1 MCAALNI
8 QTGLN
13 QGNSVPK
20 SVFIILWVIII
31 MECLSFCIAKSIDLS
46 RLDNHFK
53 NSPTLFT
60 SVKTRDVIKL
70 NPVNNKDHII
80 YIFKNGTV
88 VSWGI
93 KRYQINYYLNT
104 IKQLIDKPVAI
115 LVHDEFHYKIGGKTA
130 IEPHDFFDVDCLT
143 IEEDSDELKLS
154 LSYGF
159 SQSAK
164 LQYFETIIDAL
175 IEKYNPM
182 IQSLSH
188 KGGMP
193 IRRKQIQQIIGE
205 ILGAKSELNLISNFL
220 YHPKYF
226 WQHPTLEEHFIML
239 ERYLHI
245 QRRVNAINHR
255 LDTLN
260 EIFEMFNGYL
270 ENRHAHNLEIIII
283 VLIAIEIILFISNF
297 HF

>member
-1 MCAALNI
+1 MPQLFWTASALHI
-8 QTGLN
+8 AGIT
-13 QGNSVPK
+13 
-20 SVFIILWVIII
+20 I
-31 MECLSFCIAKSIDLS
+31 MECLSFCVAKTIDLS
-46 RLDNHFK
+46 RLDSYFK
-53 NSPTLFT
+53 NSSDVYS
-60 SVKTRDVIKL
+60 SVKTRDVIK
-70 NPVNNKDHII
+70 II
-80 YIFKNGTV
+80 PRANQNHLIFVFKNGTV
-88 VSWGI
+88 VSWGV
-93 KRYQINYYLNT
+93 KRYEINHYLNT
-104 IKQLIDKPVAI
+104 IKLLIDKPATL
-115 LVHDEFHYKIGGKTA
+115 LVHDEFHYQIADKTA

-143 IEEDSDELKLS
+143 MEDNSEELKLS

-159 SQSAK
+159 SQSVK

-182 IQSLSH
+182 IQALSH
-188 KGGMP
+188 RGEMP
-193 IRRKQIQQIIGE
+193 MSRKQIQQVIGE

-226 WQHPTLEEHFIML
+226 WQHPTLEEHFTML

-260 EIFEMFNGYL
+260 EIFDMFSGYL
-270 ENRHAHNLEIIII
+270 ENQHGHNLEIVIII
-283 VLIAIEIILFISNF
+283 LIIVEIIVAVLNF

>member
-1 MCAALNI
+1 
-8 QTGLN
+8 
-13 QGNSVPK
+13 
-20 SVFIILWVIII
+20 
-31 MECLSFCIAKSIDLS
+31 MECLSFCVAKSIDLA
-46 RLDNHFK
+46 RLDSHFK
-53 NSPTLFT
+53 NLSNEYNST
-60 SVKTRDVIKL
+60 KTRDVLKL
-70 NPVNNKDHII
+70 NSHTHKDHTVF
-80 YIFKNGTV
+80 IFKNGTV

-93 KRYQINYYLNT
+93 KRYEINNYLNT
-104 IKQLIDKPVAI
+104 IKLLIDKPVAI
-115 LVHDEFHYKIGGKTA
+115 LVHDEFHYQIANKTA

-143 IEEDSDELKLS
+143 MEDDSDELKLS

-159 SQSAK
+159 SQSVK
-164 LQYFETIIDAL
+164 LQYFETIIEAL
-175 IEKYNPM
+175 IDKYNPM

-188 KGGMP
+188 KGEMP
-193 IRRKQIQQIIGE
+193 ISRKQIQQVIGE

-226 WQHPTLEEHFIML
+226 WQHPTLEEHFTML

-260 EIFEMFNGYL
+260 EIFDMFNNYL
-270 ENRHAHNLEIIII
+270 ENRHGHNLEIIII
-283 VLIAIEIILFISNF
+283 VLITIEIVLAISNF

>member
-1 MCAALNI
+1 
-8 QTGLN
+8 
-13 QGNSVPK
+13 
-20 SVFIILWVIII
+20 
-31 MECLSFCIAKSIDLS
+31 MECLSFCIAKTIDLS
-46 RLDNHFK
+46 RIDNHFK
-53 NSPTLFT
+53 TISNEFSSL
-60 SVKTRDVIKL
+60 KTRDVVKL
-70 NPVNNKDHII
+70 TPHNNNTHTI

-93 KRYQINYYLNT
+93 KRYQINDYLNI
-104 IKQLIDKPVAI
+104 IKQLLDKPVTI
-115 LVHDEFHYKIGGKTA
+115 FVHDEFHFQPGEKTT
-130 IEPHDFFDVDCLT
+130 IEPHDYFDVDCLT
-143 IEEDSDELKLS
+143 IENDSDELKLS

-159 SQSAK
+159 SQSVK
-164 LQYFETIIDAL
+164 LQYFETIIDVL

-182 IQSLSH
+182 IQNLSQT
-188 KGGMP
+188 GEME
-193 IRRKQIQQIIGE
+193 ISRNQIQQIIGE
-205 ILGAKSELNLISNFL
+205 ILGAKSEMNLISNFL

-226 WQHPTLEEHFIML
+226 WQHPTLEEHFAML

-270 ENRHAHNLEIIII
+270 DNRHGHNLEIIII
-283 VLIAIEIILFISNF
+283 VLIIMEIIVAVLNL